1 MVLLIEEMRRLP
13 ADLQLGLRIASC
25 LGSCVRY
32 SVLDILSRDLGM
44 NLVDNLRL
52 VSTKGFMKHDSAGTL
67 FTFVHDKIQ
76 QAAKEMMSEQQRRQL
91 HMHIGLAI
99 CSYTLDN
106 ETQNDELFFMSV
118 NQSKS
123 TSNLILLGVFCDPTK
138 LSLFVY
144 TILARQSIAEARVCY
159 LITVNQ
165 PCLQH

>member
-25 LGSCVRY
+25 LGSCVKY

-44 NLVDNLRL
+44 NLLDNLLL
-52 VSTKGFMKHDSAGTL
+52 VSKKGFMKHNSDGSSL
-67 FTFVHDKIQ
+67 TFVHDKIQ

-91 HMHIGLAI
+91 HMQLGLAI

-123 TSNLILLGVFCDPTK
+123 TSNLILLGVFCDP
-138 LSLFVY
+138 
-144 TILARQSIAEARVCY
+144 
-159 LITVNQ
+159 
-165 PCLQH
+165 H